1 MWTIASFQPTSFFSL
16 RPANA
21 TTSGGKTLVTPTP
34 FAIKMALLDVALRV
48 YGQAMG
54 EAWFPFIRD
63 LQVAISLPE
72 HLTVINTFIKI
83 LRPHKSGA
91 KDIFGTGL
99 EGPMGNTIS
108 YRELVHFGDMIRIA
122 VQDNHQAKKKVN
134 PPPLPL
140 LFAQVSYL
148 GKRGGFM
155 QFTNLE
161 EIDNLPQ
168 GFTRLN
174 SKHDES
180 FAVNGLMQLLDDCGG
195 KMTFAH
201 ADVYSGKNMSV
212 GKPNGRILTP
222 IILPY
227 RALRSSRTF
236 TLYGRFPPKPQVTFQ
251 WYNAA

>member
-48 YGQAMG
+48 YGQTMG
-54 EAWFPFIRD
+54 EMWFPFIRD
-63 LQVAISLPE
+63 LQVAIALPD

-91 KDIFGTGL
+91 KDTFGTGL
-99 EGPMGNTIS
+99 EGSMGNTIS
-108 YRELVHFGDMIRIA
+108 YRELVHFGDEIRIA
-122 VQDNHQAKKKVN
+122 VQDNHQAKKKAE
-134 PPPLPL
+134 PPPLPQL
-140 LFAQVSYL
+140 LAQVNYL

-155 QFTNLE
+155 QFTNME
-161 EIDNLPQ
+161 EMDNLPQ

-174 SKHDES
+174 PKNDEP
-180 FAVNGLMQLLDDCGG
+180 FVVNGLMQLLDDCGG

-212 GKPNGRILTP
+212 GKPNGRILNP
-222 IILPY
+222 IIFPY
-227 RALRSSRTF
+227 RALRSSRSF
-236 TLYGRFPPKPQVTFQ
+236 TLYSRYGSEKQ
-251 WYNAA
+251 